1 MRYTAVT
8 CGPSNFYRDAYI
20 LRPVHYPIP
29 RQTEL
34 MIVITMYNEDD
45 ILLGRTLKGVFKNI
59 KYLES
64 KARSSTW
71 GKDSWKKIVVC
82 IVSDGRT
89 KINERAQALLAGLG
103 VYQEGLA
110 KSRVDD
116 KKCKLICLNI
126 LPEWVFQKLLMM

>member
-1 MRYTAVT
+1 M
-8 CGPSNFYRDAYI
+8 
-20 LRPVHYPIP
+20 
-29 RQTEL
+29 
-34 MIVITMYNEDD
+34 
-45 ILLGRTLKGVFKNI
+45 
-59 KYLES
+59 
-64 KARSSTW
+64 